1 MPKNGN
7 ESNKSYIIWGA
18 TILGYLAF
26 ILIFCVLRPYGMD
39 EFRNNY
45 DSVKDILKGFL
56 SAYMTENT
64 RIGALINN
72 IVLYVGKWSFCI
84 LNPLVQ
90 LLIVF
95 QLYALVF
102 LRLPDF
108 KTLKDFFPFAFIM
121 LASVFAA
128 AQPDNTIFW
137 MNGACSYS
145 WMMPCFLLLLILLR
159 LHAEKGLILP
169 NNIWVK
175 AGIFA
180 AAFFTGMSN
189 ENNAPMALAVF
200 ILFGLYCI
208 YKKVKPPFWYY
219 WALVGITAGL
229 AALFGSPG
237 LYKRLDYWAFE
248 DFRHSS
254 IFKKMFMHASKMN
267 DFFKLSLFIPVINI
281 LGLALCAADGD
292 KPAPV
297 LKNKNFL
304 YSAFFWAVSF
314 TLAFVLFNAPAI
326 SLRVFYSA
334 SLFAV
339 VAFIFFIEYVQQAYG
354 FKLYKY
360 IFAAAFALVVIALPR
375 FAVPYINLYQQNA
388 AREAQIKAAK
398 EQGKNYIYC
407 QKFTVIKGPTE
418 NLEIEYYDY
427 LNLLAIKQV
436 QKYYG
441 IELKETGQNNSVSPG
456 TQNI

>member
-1 MPKNGN
+1 MPAAEKNKTYLAW
-7 ESNKSYIIWGA
+7 SAAIA
-18 TILGYLAF
+18 GYLLF
-26 ILIFCVLRPYGMD
+26 ILIFSALRPYGMD

-45 DSVKDILKGFL
+45 SSVKDIFAGFL

-64 RIGALINN
+64 RIGALVNN
-72 IVLYVGKWSFCI
+72 VLLYWGKWSFLV

-95 QLYALVF
+95 QLYGLIF

-108 KTLKDFFPFAFIM
+108 KTLKDFLPFALII
-121 LASVFAA
+121 LASVFAS

-145 WMMPCFLLLLILLR
+145 WLMPCFLLLLILLR
-159 LHAEKGLILP
+159 LHLEKNLILP
-169 NNIWVK
+169 NKLWIK

-189 ENNAPMALAVF
+189 ENNAPMAFCIF
-200 ILFGLYCI
+200 ILFGLYCL
-208 YKKVKPPFWYY
+208 YKKIKPPFWYY
-219 WALVGITAGL
+219 WALAGIAAGL
-229 AALFGSPG
+229 AALFGAPG
-237 LYKRLDYWAFE
+237 LYKRLDYWVFE
-248 DFRHSS
+248 DFRQSS
-254 IFKKMFMHASKMN
+254 MLKKMFMHASKMN
-267 DFFKLSLFIPVINI
+267 DFFKISFFIPIINI
-281 LGLALCAADGD
+281 LGLVLCAADGD

-304 YSAFFWAVSF
+304 YSFFFWGVSF

-334 SLFAV
+334 SLLAL
-339 VAFIFFIEYVQQAYG
+339 VAFIFFIEYLREVYK

-360 IFAAAFALVVIALPR
+360 IFAASLALVVTALPR
-375 FAVPYINLYQQNA
+375 FTVPYINLYQQNI
-388 AREAQIKAAK
+388 AREAQIKHAK
-398 EQGKNYIYC
+398 QQGKTFIYC
-407 QKFTVIKGPTE
+407 QKFTVMKGPTE

-441 IELKETGQNNSVSPG
+441 IELRETGQRNSVSPG
-456 TQNI
+456 TENI

>member
-1 MPKNGN
+1 MPENKNN
-7 ESNKSYIIWGA
+7 RTYLAWTA
-18 TILGYLAF
+18 VVAGYLLF
-26 ILIFCVLRPYGMD
+26 ILIFSVLRPYGMD

-45 DSVKDILKGFL
+45 NSVKDIFTGFL

-64 RIGALINN
+64 RIGALVNN
-72 IVLYVGKWSFCI
+72 VLLYLGQWSFLV

-90 LLIVF
+90 LLVVF
-95 QLYALVF
+95 QLYGLIF

-108 KTLKDFFPFAFIM
+108 KTLKDFFPFTIIM

-145 WMMPCFLLLLILLR
+145 WLMPCFLLLLILLR
-159 LHAEKGLILP
+159 LNLEKGFTPP

-175 AGIFA
+175 AGVFA

-189 ENNAPMALAVF
+189 ENNAPMALCIF
-200 ILFGLYCI
+200 ILFGLYCL
-208 YKKVKPPFWYY
+208 YKKIKPPFWYY
-219 WALVGITAGL
+219 WALVGIAAGL
-229 AALFGSPG
+229 AALFGAPG
-237 LYKRLDYWAFE
+237 LYKRLDYWVFE
-248 DFRHSS
+248 DFRQSS
-254 IFKKMFMHASKMN
+254 MLKKMFMHASKMN
-267 DFFKLSLFIPVINI
+267 DFFKISFFIPVINI
-281 LGLALCAADGD
+281 IGLAVCAADGD

-304 YSAFFWAVSF
+304 YSVFFWGVSF

-334 SLFAV
+334 SLFALA
-339 VAFIFFIEYVQQAYG
+339 AFIFFIEYLREAYN

-360 IFAAAFALVVIALPR
+360 IFVAAAAFAVLALPR
-375 FAVPYINLYQQNA
+375 FSVPYINLYQQNA
-388 AREAQIKAAK
+388 AREAQIKQAK
-398 EQGKNYIYC
+398 EQGKTFIYC
-407 QKFTVIKGPTE
+407 QKFTVMKGPTE

-427 LNLLAIKQV
+427 LHLLAIKQV
-436 QKYYG
+436 QKHYG
-441 IELKETGQNNSVSPG
+441 IELRETGQRNSVSPG

>member
-1 MPKNGN
+1 MTANNKN
-7 ESNKSYIIWGA
+7 KTYFLWAAAIA
-18 TILGYLAF
+18 GYLIF
-26 ILIFCVLRPYGMD
+26 ILLFSALRPYGLD
-39 EFRNNY
+39 EYRTY
-45 DSVKDILKGFL
+45 YESVKDIFRGFM

-72 IVLYVGKWSFCI
+72 VLLYFGKWTFLV

-95 QLYALVF
+95 EVFGLIF

-108 KTLKDFFPFAFIM
+108 KTLKDFLPLAIIM
-121 LASVFAA
+121 LSSLFLS

-145 WMMPCFLLLLILLR
+145 WMLPCFLLLLILLR
-159 LHAEKGLILP
+159 LNLEKGFNPP
-169 NNIWVK
+169 NNIWIK
-175 AGIFA
+175 ISIFV

-189 ENNAPMALAVF
+189 ENNAPMALCIF
-200 ILFGLYCI
+200 ILFGLYCL
-208 YKKVKPPFWYY
+208 YKKIKPPFWYY
-219 WALVGITAGL
+219 WALAGIAAGL
-229 AALFGSPG
+229 AALFGAPG
-237 LYKRLDYWAFE
+237 LYKRLDYWVFE
-248 DFRHSS
+248 DFRKTSM
-254 IFKKMFMHASKMN
+254 IKKMFMHTSKMN
-267 DFFKLSLFIPVINI
+267 DFFKLSFFIPLVTI
-281 LGLALCAADGD
+281 LGLAVCAADGD

-304 YSAFFWAVSF
+304 YAVFFWGVSF

-334 SLFAV
+334 SIFAI
-339 VAFIFFIEYVQQAYG
+339 VAFIFFIEYIEQAYK

-360 IFAAAFALVVIALPR
+360 IFAAVAMFAIVTLPR
-375 FAVPYINLYQQNA
+375 FTVPYVNLYQQNA
-388 AREAQIKAAK
+388 QREAEIAQAK
-398 EQGKNYIYC
+398 KQGKTAIYC
-407 QKFTVIKGPTE
+407 QKFIVMKGPSE

-427 LNLLAIKQV
+427 LNLLGIKQV
-436 QKYYG
+436 QKHYG
-441 IELKETGQNNSVSPG
+441 IDLIETGLNNSVSPG